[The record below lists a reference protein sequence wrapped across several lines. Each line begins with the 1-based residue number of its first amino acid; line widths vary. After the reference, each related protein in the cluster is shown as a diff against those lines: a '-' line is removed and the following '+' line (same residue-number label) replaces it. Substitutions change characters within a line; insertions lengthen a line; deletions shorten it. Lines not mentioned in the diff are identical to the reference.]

1 MKNLRPSESG
11 FGLLLPIAIVAM
23 LAVAAFVAWLIY
35 AKQTANNQLEKPV
48 AKGDVVMI
56 VRYAG
61 GLCPNNQIC
70 STDYKVYDDGTFE
83 NHAKLS
89 TKDLSQLKETIN
101 NTDFLGYKANPEPAC
116 PSFHDGLDKILLFP
130 QKYPDK
136 TFTLCQLQIPAND
149 PAISFI
155 NGLIQ
160 KQEIN

>member
-1 MKNLRPSESG
+1 MKKLRHGEGG
-11 FGLLLPIAIVAM
+11 FGLLLPIAIVAA
-23 LAVAAFVAWLIY
+23 LVVAVLVVWLIY
-35 AKQTANNQLEKPV
+35 AKQTANNQLETPD

-61 GLCPNNQIC
+61 GLCPDNQIC

-89 TKDLSQLKETIN
+89 AKDLSQLKETIN
-101 NTDFLGYKANPEPAC
+101 NTDFLKYNANPEPAC
-116 PSFHDGLDKILLFP
+116 PSFHDGLNEILLFP
-130 QKYPDK
+130 QKYSDK

-155 NGLIQ
+155 NELIQ
-160 KQEIN
+160 KQESN